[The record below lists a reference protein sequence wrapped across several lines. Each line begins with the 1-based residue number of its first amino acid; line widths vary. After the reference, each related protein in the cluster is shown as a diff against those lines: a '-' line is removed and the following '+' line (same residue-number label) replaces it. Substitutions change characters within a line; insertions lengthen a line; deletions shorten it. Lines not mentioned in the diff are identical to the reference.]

1 MSHQR
6 ISISPLLF
14 LRHTQKQSVGAA
26 QKNAVKSAMVFLHQA
41 RILINAD
48 NDLAKISSRK
58 VMIRSRFFSLNRLQ
72 IAMLNFEVLQS
83 LNCSH
88 DWHETS
94 FIWKGVCCGFILQ
107 SVIIP
112 IQVVWLPLDVQ
123 KTSNF
128 QEKHWFLL
136 FWSRQFLSY
145 PISFLG
151 KLT

>member
-1 MSHQR
+1 MGARCPTKGEVFRH
-6 ISISPLLF
+6 LYF

-41 RILINAD
+41 RIMINAD

-88 DWHETS
+88 D
-94 FIWKGVCCGFILQ
+94 
-107 SVIIP
+107 
-112 IQVVWLPLDVQ
+112 
-123 KTSNF
+123 
-128 QEKHWFLL
+128 
-136 FWSRQFLSY
+136 
-145 PISFLG
+145 
-151 KLT
+151 